1 MFLGAF
7 LLLRKFKELCQELRA
22 ETNIYIYFCFSK
34 PTSDALDIWPSA
46 FLSLD
51 FLCSAGGPFSL
62 HTFFAEHCR
71 QVGASASAFSR
82 SFPESFT
89 PFHASAILLG
99 NSGILILSRLS
110 EIFTRTL
117 NPIFQGNGSTSINS
131 FFFSRE
137 LPELLTTYSENPIP
151 RILS

>member
-1 MFLGAF
+1 M
-7 LLLRKFKELCQELRA
+7 
-22 ETNIYIYFCFSK
+22 
-34 PTSDALDIWPSA
+34 WPSA

-51 FLCSAGGPFSL
+51 FLCSPGGPFSL
-62 HTFFAEHCR
+62 HTFFAEHCL
-71 QVGASASAFSR
+71 QVGASASASASAFSR
-82 SFPESFT
+82 PFPESFT

-131 FFFSRE
+131 FLVMNFLSCWPHTLKIESQGSFPDRLILEDSQGNYLFSCSVV
-137 LPELLTTYSENPIP
+137 PVHFHLTAW
-151 RILS
+151 